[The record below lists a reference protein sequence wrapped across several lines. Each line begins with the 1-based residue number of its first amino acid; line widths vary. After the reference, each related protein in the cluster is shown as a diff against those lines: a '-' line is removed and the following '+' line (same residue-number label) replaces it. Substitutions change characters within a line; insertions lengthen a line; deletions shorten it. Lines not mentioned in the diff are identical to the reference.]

1 MGQWTTTS
9 GRFVDVPRR
18 QQNAFFRRLPWKCTL
33 HTGAESLNLLKCATM
48 TTLSSDTAMS
58 LSEVGIR
65 RRLRHARMHVELL
78 GFVSKRD
85 LSRRTCVLLDALQMK
100 HFGLR
105 GISCN
110 VGRTFDQKA
119 SRDTQ
124 ASAVQNAKHVCKRVT
139 RDAKLR
145 TTAASRGRDDLN

>member
-1 MGQWTTTS
+1 
-9 GRFVDVPRR
+9 
-18 QQNAFFRRLPWKCTL
+18 
-33 HTGAESLNLLKCATM
+33 
-48 TTLSSDTAMS
+48 MS

-124 ASAVQNAKHVCKRVT
+124 ASAVQNAKHVCNVSLEMQNSGRQRPVG
-139 RDAKLR
+139 DA
-145 TTAASRGRDDLN
+145 TI